1 MQAWVQFQQS
11 FQEAWRLRKLK
22 WLGYALILGVIAA
35 LYAWVQPSV
44 FRANIVIYPEDAQQN
59 TGGLSSVLGN
69 LPIESKGSST
79 IRAILASH
87 SLRNSVIRDSIVL
100 QNRKEEIAVWL
111 KQDMEKRNFIMGNL
125 MPPSESGEGLYAFA
139 NRYLSRIML
148 IFTDD
153 DGFISLQLSTSND
166 SLTLALGE
174 TLINHAHNYHKIR
187 QELKNNSRV
196 QYLNLRTDSVGREL
210 ERVQKHIANYGD
222 RKRYTARYAEEVELQ
237 ALYQQQTIL
246 QQLLVSVTMLKEEA
260 SSRSRQEAPLFQVL
274 DPPQK
279 PLDML
284 KPNPWLYGIAGTV
297 ILFIVFMLWDLKK
310 AWWVL
315 MRDGF

>member
-1 MQAWVQFQQS
+1 MQAWANFQHAWQ
-11 FQEAWRLRKLK
+11 QAWRLKRFV
-22 WLGYALILGVIAA
+22 WLRYAFMIGCIAA
-35 LYAWVQPSV
+35 LYAWMHPPV

-59 TGGLSSVLGN
+59 SGGLSSVLGN
-69 LPIESKGSST
+69 LPIENKGSST

-100 QNRKEEIAVWL
+100 DNRKQEIAQWL
-111 KQDMEKRNFIMGNL
+111 AEDMQKRNFIIGAL
-125 MPPSESGEGLYAFA
+125 MPPPEQGEDRYSFA
-139 NRYLSRIML
+139 NRYLSRVML

-153 DGFISLQLSTSND
+153 DGFISLQLSTSHD
-166 SLTLALGE
+166 SLTIKLGQ
-174 TLINHAHNYHKIR
+174 TLIDHAHNYHKIR

-237 ALYQQQTIL
+237 SLYQQQTIL

-279 PLDML
+279 PLDRMQ
-284 KPNPWLYGIAGTV
+284 PNPWIYGGAATLIM
-297 ILFIVFMLWDLKK
+297 LFILIFWSLRNNWG
-310 AWWVL
+310 VL
-315 MRDGF
+315 IKEAF